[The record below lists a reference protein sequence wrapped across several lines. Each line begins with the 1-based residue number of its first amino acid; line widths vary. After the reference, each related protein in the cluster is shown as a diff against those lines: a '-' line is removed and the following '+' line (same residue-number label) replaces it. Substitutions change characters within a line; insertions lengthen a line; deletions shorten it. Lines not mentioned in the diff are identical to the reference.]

1 MISIAYN
8 PKIFTNINPDEKLN
22 MKTVTILKGKFYMC
36 LKIISFICFHNLFP
50 LCSTTVSIFQ
60 ITQSTPD
67 HTLLL
72 LLFSRSVMSDCNPMD
87 CTHQATLSFIN
98 SWSLL
103 KLMFI

>member
-8 PKIFTNINPDEKLN
+8 PKIFTNIYPDEKLN

-36 LKIISFICFHNLFP
+36 LKIISFIRFHNLFP

-60 ITQSTPD
+60 ITQSNPY

-87 CTHQATLSFIN
+87 CTHQATLSFIS